1 MRRITSKIPA
11 ADVFA
16 EALDASNPALDLPL
30 DMCLVLGGDGTMLH
44 AMHEYGS
51 APVYLGLNFGF
62 LGFLMNDLAS
72 DNPLEH
78 ALRVL
83 RARAW
88 QEHRFPRLN
97 MHAMT
102 TNGRASG
109 LAVNDVCV
117 ERDSGTACHLRVS
130 IDGIQLADRVVC
142 DGMIVATSLGSTA
155 YSFSAGGAAAHP
167 LIHAIHLTTICPH
180 APRLAPLLLPPHSH
194 VHIEVLDADRRPARA
209 VIDGE
214 ATPGLRAIEVSTST
228 TDDVRLAYFDTHDF
242 TGTLV
247 RKVLRM

>member
-1 MRRITSKIPA
+1 MRRITSKNPA
-11 ADVFA
+11 AAAFA
-16 EALDASNPALDLPL
+16 TAIDGTRPEIDLPADL
-30 DMCLVLGGDGTMLH
+30 CLVLGGDGTMLH
-44 AMHEYGS
+44 AMHEHGS
-51 APVYLGLNFGF
+51 GPAYLGFNFGF
-62 LGFLMNDLAS
+62 LGFLMNDL
-72 DNPLEH
+72 DPRDPLDH
-78 ALRVL
+78 ARRVL
-83 RARAW
+83 RERSW
-88 QEHRFPRLN
+88 REHRFPRLT
-97 MHAMT
+97 MHAQT
-102 TNGRASG
+102 TAGSASG

-180 APRLAPLLLPPHSH
+180 APRLAPLVLPPLSV

-209 VIDGE
+209 VVDGE
-214 ATPGLRAIEVSTST
+214 ATAGLRTIEVSTSPA
-228 TDDVRLAYFDTHDF
+228 DDVRLAYFDTHDF